1 MLGIFGCLRVG
12 TGPGQTALADHARSQ
27 TYTRT
32 SPHLGRS
39 IIAGQLA
46 ITLVLLVGAGL
57 LGRSLIRALSVDP
70 GFHIDH
76 VVTLELAM
84 SSADQESDKVRRVQ
98 FLDRLFERMRG
109 IQGVQEVGG
118 IRRLPF
124 TGPLPDGTYVVMK
137 PGEQVPRSMEAL
149 DQWFHDASDTGYATY
164 YPASGGYFRAV
175 GIPLL
180 KGRVFDDRD
189 TLDAPHVALISES
202 LAREKWPDQ
211 DPQGRVIEFGNMD
224 GDLRPLTIVGVV
236 GDVRQDSVEATP
248 RPTIYVNYR
257 QRPQTIQNF
266 TVVLHTSGE
275 PTTVISATR
284 QILKALDAKIPL
296 AFSTFTRVASLS
308 LRARYFNVVL
318 VGVFAGAALLLA
330 AIGLYGLL
338 AYGVT
343 QRTREIGV
351 RVALG
356 AQPSDVLGLV
366 LRQGMKL
373 VGLGILAGIGGALAL
388 TRTLRSLLFGI
399 SPGDPLTFALIS
411 LLLAAV
417 ALLACYLPARRAAKV
432 DPMEALRYE

>member
-1 MLGIFGCLRVG
+1 
-12 TGPGQTALADHARSQ
+12 
-27 TYTRT
+27 
-32 SPHLGRS
+32 
-39 IIAGQLA
+39 
-46 ITLVLLVGAGL
+46 
-57 LGRSLIRALSVDP
+57 
-70 GFHIDH
+70 
-76 VVTLELAM
+76 
-84 SSADQESDKVRRVQ
+84 
-98 FLDRLFERMRG
+98 
-109 IQGVQEVGG
+109 
-118 IRRLPF
+118 
-124 TGPLPDGTYVVMK
+124 
-137 PGEQVPRSMEAL
+137 MEAL
-149 DQWFHDASDTGYATY
+149 DQWFDDASDTGYASY
-164 YPASGGYFRAV
+164 CPASGGYFRAV

-189 TLDAPHVALISES
+189 SMDAPHVALISES

-257 QRPQTIQNF
+257 QRPQTIQNI

-275 PTTVISATR
+275 PTAVISAAR
-284 QILKALDAKIPL
+284 QILKALDPKIPL
-296 AFSTFTRVASLS
+296 TFSTFTRVASLS

-356 AQPSDVLGLV
+356 AQRSDVLGLV

-399 SPGDPLTFALIS
+399 SPDDPLTFALIS

-417 ALLACYLPARRAAKV
+417 ALLACYLPARRATKI